1 MEQTMAMLRQKT
13 KAKKAQLEANVAAA
27 DAKRAAAESAA
38 AVRDLAQALLA
49 QVRQLGLDE
58 KAGDAV
64 GRIKA
69 TDAYTKAQAK
79 ADELGKRVAESD
91 VVTVGRESAAR
102 RTAATLAA
110 LGTWLATGD
119 RGKRLGIAQS
129 RRRGLAWV
137 VGLAGVGVGY
147 AAGVLTA
154 PKEGRQIREQLMSR
168 GDSGQFDNVAGPIGQ
183 EWDDFASRETRA
195 GAAAEPRPED
205 VTPPFER
212 PLADKVRTR
221 LGEDPRTADLPSLNI
236 NVVDGTVVVR
246 GAVPDTIDQDAIRDV
261 ISNVEGVKDVDLKL
275 GSTI

>member
-13 KAKKAQLEANVAAA
+13 KAKKAQLEASVAAA

-49 QVRQLGLDE
+49 QVRQLGLE
-58 KAGDAV
+58 ERAGEAV

-110 LGTWLATGD
+110 LGTWLATGE
-119 RGKRLGIAQS
+119 RGKRLGIARS
-129 RRRGLAWV
+129 RRSGLAWV
-137 VGLAGVGVGY
+137 MGLAGVGIGY

-154 PKEGRQIREQLMSR
+154 PKDGRQIRQQLF
-168 GDSGQFDNVAGPIGQ
+168 SGGSTGVDNVAGPIGQ
-183 EWDDFASRETRA
+183 EWDEFASGEARA
-195 GAAAEPRPED
+195 GASAEPRHD
-205 VTPPFER
+205 VVTPPFER

-246 GAVPDTIDQDAIRDV
+246 GAVPDSADQDAIRDV
-261 ISNVEGVKDVDLKL
+261 IIGVEGVQDVDMKL